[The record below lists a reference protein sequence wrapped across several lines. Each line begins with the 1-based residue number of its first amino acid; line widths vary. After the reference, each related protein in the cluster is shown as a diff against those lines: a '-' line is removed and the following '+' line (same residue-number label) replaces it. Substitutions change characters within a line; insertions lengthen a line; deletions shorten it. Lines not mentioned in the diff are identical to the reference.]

1 MIDMKVLEELG
12 LTGTEIKVYV
22 SLLELGTSSA
32 GLILEKSK
40 LPNSTVHRDLNSLI
54 DKGLISFVRE
64 GKRKIYCATDP
75 ENFVNFIDD
84 KKRRFLEIL
93 PELKQKQSFQ
103 KNEELAGVYKGVRG
117 IKEVYSMMINSGGKE
132 YNTFGGG
139 EVTSLVMSWDWWAN
153 LHKRRIENKL
163 PSRQVFDLTVKEG
176 GKELSKNPLTSIRY
190 VEEKLA
196 SFQETVICGDYVAIA
211 IFSENPYAFL
221 IKDKNVAESYRKYF
235 ELLWKTAKK

>member
-1 MIDMKVLEELG
+1 MHVLEELG

-22 SLLELGTSSA
+22 SLLELGSSSA
-32 GLILEKSK
+32 GYILEKSK

-54 DKGLISFVRE
+54 EKGLISFVRE
-64 GKRKIYCATDP
+64 GKRKVYQSTNP
-75 ENFVNFIDD
+75 ENFVSFIDD

-93 PELKQKQSFQ
+93 PELKQKQGSLN
-103 KNEELAGVYKGVRG
+103 KEELAGVYKGVKG

-139 EVTSLVMSWDWWAN
+139 EVTSKVMGWDWWAN

-163 PSRQVFDLTVKEG
+163 ASRQVFDLTVKDG
-176 GKELSKNPLTSIRY
+176 GKELSKNKLTNIRY
-190 VEEKLA
+190 IDEKFA
-196 SFQETVICGDYVAIA
+196 SFQETVICGDYVAIS

-221 IKDKNVAESYRKYF
+221 IKDKNVADSYRKYF
-235 ELLWKTAKK
+235 ELLWKTAK

>member
-1 MIDMKVLEELG
+1 
-12 LTGTEIKVYV
+12 
-22 SLLELGTSSA
+22 
-32 GLILEKSK
+32 
-40 LPNSTVHRDLNSLI
+40 
-54 DKGLISFVRE
+54 
-64 GKRKIYCATDP
+64 
-75 ENFVNFIDD
+75 
-84 KKRRFLEIL
+84 
-93 PELKQKQSFQ
+93 
-103 KNEELAGVYKGVRG
+103 
-117 IKEVYSMMINSGGKE
+117 
-132 YNTFGGG
+132 
-139 EVTSLVMSWDWWAN
+139 MSWDWWAN